1 MEREL
6 PLYENGVLR
15 GHILC
20 KDEGCYMTFSADTP
34 LLGGGVKKVWLFSEG
49 GGRLLLGTLVP
60 EGQRLCLR
68 RRVSHSDLRFRG
80 MAAPTSGQINPQE
93 DAGGWRG
100 FATLRTQDRALA
112 AALVGAE
119 GGWRK
124 GEDGLELRFP
134 WQVGQAVPMV
144 SRFCLGQPG
153 DGWWLLR
160 LPAGETANKPP
171 R

>member
-20 KDEGCYMTFSADTP
+20 KDEGCYMTFSVDAP
-34 LLGGGVKKVWLFSEG
+34 LLGGGVKKVWLFSDG

-60 EGQRLCLR
+60 EGQRLRLR

-93 DAGGWRG
+93 AAPGWSSLS
-100 FATLRTQDRALA
+100 TLPLHDPELVAALA
-112 AALVGAE
+112 GLQGS
-119 GGWRK
+119 WRR
-124 GEDGLELRFP
+124 DGDSVELRFP
-134 WQVGQAVPMV
+134 WQVGQAVPVV

-153 DGWWLLR
+153 DSWWRLR
-160 LPAGETANKPP
+160 LTISETANG
-171 R
+171 